1 MSPLGCF
8 RAFLVALPKIHRKPE
23 KDVMH
28 QSVTEEGIQKA
39 NAQFWEQMLAMQL
52 TPIETIAAS
61 APAIRC
67 IGTRHVAASCSL
79 SGIWRG
85 RIEVRLSRGLALTAT
100 AAMLMQPEDRV
111 EDADTL
117 DAAREIANMIA
128 GTLKSALP
136 RPCSMSVPSAGIE
149 NDDYCVMP
157 RTEDS
162 VTVFFAHDSGELM
175 VRVCEAEANDQS
187 AQEGLLAMCA

>member
-1 MSPLGCF
+1 MSLLYGF
-8 RAFLVALPKIHRKPE
+8 AALEASLRKLIGIGR
-23 KDVMH
+23 KTAMH
-28 QSVTEEGIQKA
+28 PSVTEESIQNA
-39 NAQFWEQMLAMQL
+39 NAQFWEQMLAMHLAPVCQDGGQ
-52 TPIETIAAS
+52 ES
-61 APAIRC
+61 ARRC
-67 IGTRHVAASCSL
+67 IGTGHVVSSCSL
-79 SGIWRG
+79 SGVWSG

-100 AAMLMQPEDRV
+100 AAMLMQAEDRV

-117 DAAREIANMIA
+117 DAAKEIANMIA

-149 NDDYCVMP
+149 DADLCVLP

-175 VRVCEAEANDQS
+175 VRVCEAQ
-187 AQEGLLAMCA
+187 AQDRGAQDGLLAMCA